1 MDSILYFGCF
11 SSILFVGLFVWFYF
25 QVELVCNCLCYFRA
39 WFHMISLYGY
49 LDMCIGYSWI
59 RFFTFYLLVIH
70 VHLQELGI
78 FLYVLMNVQIRK
90 LSLEY
95 NFFHLFQISGRL
107 FSDSG
112 PRRSTR
118 LAGEAGAN
126 ANSSTTTV
134 AGNGTINSSKYLGG
148 SKLSSVALR
157 SVTLRKG
164 QSWANENIDE
174 GDASSCVSIT
184 YGLVASL

>member
-90 LSLEY
+90 LSLL
-95 NFFHLFQISGRL
+95 NIIFFICF
-107 FSDSG
+107 
-112 PRRSTR
+112 RS
-118 LAGEAGAN
+118 
-126 ANSSTTTV
+126 
-134 AGNGTINSSKYLGG
+134 LGG
-148 SKLSSVALR
+148 YFPILAHDEVQGLLEKLGPMQIRAPQQQLEMGLL
-157 SVTLRKG
+157 TLL
-164 QSWANENIDE
+164 NI
-174 GDASSCVSIT
+174 
-184 YGLVASL
+184 LVVPS